1 MKRRENRRV
10 FLGFEWEAGSWDDAL
25 LLCDYLF
32 KRLDR
37 RPVHWNLPAF
47 PADSQARKRASLV
60 RQLRSRVEGS
70 GDRLTSMGFA
80 GACHP
85 LLNLDELE
93 KELSWGLKN
102 PWGTGV
108 ADLFGVRPRIL
119 VPRVPDLARKDAWSL
134 YAAHGFPLVG
144 ISEASGGYRRGE
156 ETGYFR
162 FTRIPVASTG
172 NGDPAFRSARRRF
185 AGSDDMFLMLDLS
198 GLTGQGRLETV
209 LDQLAGPLLD
219 RDGGSLS
226 LLEEPPLST
235 GQGAGPLPG
244 CRSDWS
250 PIPVPVLRTRIE
262 AAAGYA
268 RRKRKK
274 TEEYQDLLF
283 LLARGGTPGGQ
294 AGREKQCAQNEL
306 RLVAHM
312 LGDVALTGK
321 DFDVRLSGGRF
332 CGITRRGIPLL
343 PVRPAVSYIRAGGR
357 MMPFRTLSSF
367 SFESEEG
374 TGLREELG
382 LEDGKGSSL
391 SIEYSFCDDSP
402 LLSVTAEATWP
413 QIPGSRVV
421 EEYAPLA
428 IALSSVARGATVL
441 VEAKAPDE
449 SLSSAVLSENGG
461 GVLLPGSHHRIRRD
475 DGGWIVVRFAPREG
489 RKWGLPS
496 FRVARSGGRRF
507 LEMNPFGSYAPMP
520 SAALS
525 GRKETFTL
533 LIGLEDA

>member
-1 MKRRENRRV
+1 V

-25 LLCDYLF
+25 LWCDSLF
-32 KRLDR
+32 KRLGQR
-37 RPVHWNLPAF
+37 TVHWNLPAF

-85 LLNLDELE
+85 LLNLDELD
-93 KELSWGLKN
+93 KEISWGLKN

-119 VPRVPDLARKDAWSL
+119 VPRVPDLARKEAWNL
-134 YAAHGFPLVG
+134 YAANGFSLVG
-144 ISEASGGYRRGE
+144 ISEASGGNRRGE
-156 ETGYFR
+156 ETGCFR
-162 FTRIPVASTG
+162 FTRLSVASTG
-172 NGDPAFRSARRRF
+172 PGDALVRTVRRRL
-185 AGSDDMFLMLDLS
+185 AGSGGMFLMLDLS
-198 GLTGQGRLETV
+198 GLTAPGPLEAI
-209 LDQLAGPLLD
+209 LDELAGPLLD
-219 RDGGSLS
+219 RGESSLS
-226 LLEEPPLST
+226 LLEEPPAPA
-235 GQGAGPLPG
+235 QPVAGPMPG
-244 CRSDWS
+244 SRSDWS
-250 PIPVPVLRTRIE
+250 PVPVPILRTRIE

-283 LLARGGTPGGQ
+283 LIARGETQ
-294 AGREKQCAQNEL
+294 AGRGGRETQCAQNGL

-312 LGDVALTGK
+312 LGDVSLTGK

-332 CGITRRGIPLL
+332 CGITRKGIALL
-343 PVRPAVSYIRAGGR
+343 PTRPAVSYIRAGGR

-382 LEDGKGSSL
+382 LEGGEGASL

-402 LLSVTAEATWP
+402 LLSVTAEATYP
-413 QIPGSRVV
+413 QIPGSRTV

-428 IALSSVARGATVL
+428 IALASVERGATAV

-449 SLSSAVLSENGG
+449 SVSSTTLSENSG
-461 GVLLPGSHHRIRRD
+461 GVLLPGSYHRIRRD

-496 FRVARSGGRRF
+496 FRVTRAGGRRF

-533 LIGLEDA
+533 LLGLEDA

>member
-1 MKRRENRRV
+1 MKRHEGRRI

-25 LLCDYLF
+25 LWCDHLF
-32 KRLDR
+32 RRLDR
-37 RPVHWNLPAF
+37 HKVHWNLPAF

-60 RQLRSRVEGS
+60 RALRSRVEGT
-70 GDRLTSMGFA
+70 GDVLVSMGFA

-85 LLNLDELE
+85 LLNLDELD
-93 KELSWGLKN
+93 KELSWGVKN

-144 ISEASGGYRRGE
+144 VSEAPGGAGRTAEAGC
-156 ETGYFR
+156 FR
-162 FTRIPVASTG
+162 FTRLSVASAG
-172 NGDPAFRSARRRF
+172 PADTRLVRRRL
-185 AGSDDMFLMLDLS
+185 AGAGDVFLMLDLT
-198 GLTGQGRLETV
+198 GLDALGPLERMLEELV
-209 LDQLAGPLLD
+209 GPLL
-219 RDGGSLS
+219 GKGEGALS
-226 LLEEPPLST
+226 LLAEPAED
-235 GQGAGPLPG
+235 GAGPQPG
-244 CRSDWS
+244 GPTDWS
-250 PIPVPVLRTRIE
+250 PIPIPVLRTRIE

-283 LLARGGTPGGQ
+283 LLAQGGQ
-294 AGREKQCAQNEL
+294 RDTPAGRDAQCNQNGL

-312 LGDVALTGK
+312 LGDVALAGNG
-321 DFDVRLSGGRF
+321 FDVRLSGGRF
-332 CGITRRGIPLL
+332 CGITRHGAALL
-343 PVRPAVSYIRAGGR
+343 PSRPAVSYIRCGGR

-382 LEDGKGSSL
+382 LEGGTGASL

-402 LLSVTAEATWP
+402 LLSIIAEATWP
-413 QIPGSRVV
+413 QLPGTRMV
-421 EEYAPLA
+421 EECAPLA
-428 IALSSVARGATVL
+428 IALASVAKGATVT
-441 VEAKAPDE
+441 VEARAPDE
-449 SLSSAVLSENGG
+449 SVSSAVLSENGG
-461 GVLLPGSHHRIRRD
+461 AVLLPGSNHRVRRD

-496 FRVARSGGRRF
+496 FRVTRAGGQRT
-507 LEMNPFGSYAPMP
+507 LWMNPFGSYSPMP
-520 SAALS
+520 SATLS
-525 GRKETFTL
+525 GRKETFSIL
-533 LIGLEDA
+533 LGLEDA